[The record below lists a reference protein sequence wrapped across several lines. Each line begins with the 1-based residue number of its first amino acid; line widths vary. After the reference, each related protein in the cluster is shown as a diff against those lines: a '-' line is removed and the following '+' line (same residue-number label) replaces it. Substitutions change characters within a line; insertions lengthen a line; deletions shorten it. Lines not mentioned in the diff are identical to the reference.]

1 MSCDRNS
8 WSGHYVTW
16 LGYGTSTGYPVMV
29 VEMVETEMKAQAH
42 DDPVEIMLKET
53 YVWTACIIGSAK

>member
-1 MSCDRNS
+1 MSWDRNS

-29 VEMVETEMKAQAH
+29 VEIVETEAKAQAH
-42 DDPVEIMLKET
+42 DNPVEIMLKET
-53 YVWTACIIGSAK
+53 YV